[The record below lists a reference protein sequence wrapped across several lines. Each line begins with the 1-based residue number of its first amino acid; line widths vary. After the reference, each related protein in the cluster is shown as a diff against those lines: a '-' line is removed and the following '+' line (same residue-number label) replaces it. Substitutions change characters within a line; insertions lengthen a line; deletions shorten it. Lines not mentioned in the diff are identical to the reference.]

1 MCLFTQRAGGEAP
14 GAVSGYSG
22 GTQQGGAV
30 MDLDP
35 VDAMGIGYGAGQI
48 KGLVVGQVVAGAGSG
63 VGRYGAVYCH
73 DRRRGVDS
81 CGQRCRAAA
90 VAGYVVRRCD
100 KTVVTGGKRAGGEAP
115 GAVSGYRGGTQQ
127 GGAVM
132 DLDTVYSMGVGYGAG
147 QIKGL
152 VAGQVIAGAGSGVG
166 RYGAVYCHE
175 RRRGVDRCGQ
185 RCRAAA
191 VAGYVVRRC
200 DKTVVTGGKRAGGE
214 APGAVSGYRGGTQQG
229 GAVMDLDTVYSMG
242 VGYGAGQIK
251 CLV

>member
-1 MCLFTQRAGGEAP
+1 MCPFTQ
-14 GAVSGYSG
+14 
-22 GTQQGGAV
+22 
-30 MDLDP
+30 
-35 VDAMGIGYGAGQI
+35 
-48 KGLVVGQVVAGAGSG
+48 
-63 VGRYGAVYCH
+63 
-73 DRRRGVDS
+73 
-81 CGQRCRAAA
+81 
-90 VAGYVVRRCD
+90 
-100 KTVVTGGKRAGGEAP
+100 RAGGEAP

-132 DLDTVYSMGVGYGAG
+132 DLDPVDSMGIGYGAG
-147 QIKGL
+147 QIKCL

-214 APGAVSGYRGGTQQG
+214 APGAVSGYSGGTQQG
-229 GAVMDLDTVYSMG
+229 GAVMDLDPVNAMG

-251 CLV
+251 GLVVGQVIAGAGSGVGRYGAVYCHDRRRGVNRGSQSRSAAVTGVVES